1 MAGMS
6 RKKRILL
13 TGVIGLGVL
22 LAAAGTGGWLV
33 YTGRI
38 RLNHPSPEKYPVRG
52 VDVSH
57 YQGAIDWQVL
67 SAQSIQFAYIKATEG
82 SSLVDEYFAQ
92 NWKDAHATAL
102 YVGAYHF
109 FSFDSPGRSQAE
121 QFIRTVPVTENALP
135 PVIDLEYYGDKAAD
149 PPARDTVRQELDVL
163 IQALKEHYG
172 KTPVIYTT
180 YTCYREYLKGDMPD
194 CAIWYRSVYAPPLIG
209 PEWVFWQYRCDAR
222 LPGYAGNDWEQKN
235 IDLNVYRGSYA
246 AFLEEFGLTDKQTD
260 KGESYVPN
268 AADRPL

>member
-1 MAGMS
+1 MGRIS

-13 TGVIGLGVL
+13 IGLLLLVL
-22 LAAAGTGGWLV
+22 LAGTGVGGWLV

-92 NWKDAHATAL
+92 NWQDAHRTAL

-109 FSFDSPGRSQAE
+109 FSFDSPGQSQAE
-121 QFIRTVPVTENALP
+121 NFIRTVPETDNALP
-135 PVIDLEYYGDKAAD
+135 PVIDLEYYGDKASD
-149 PPARDTVRQELDVL
+149 PPERDGVRRELDAL
-163 IQALKEHYG
+163 IRALKEQYG

-194 CAIWYRSVYAPPLIG
+194 CPIWYRSVYAPPLVG
-209 PEWVFWQYRCDAR
+209 SDWVFWQYRCDAQ
-222 LPGYAGNDWEQKN
+222 LPGYAGNHWEQKN

-246 AFLEEFGLTDKQTD
+246 EFLEEFGLTEKHTTT
-260 KGESYVPN
+260 E
-268 AADRPL
+268 

>member
-1 MAGMS
+1 MGRIS

-13 TGVIGLGVL
+13 IGLILLVL
-22 LAAAGTGGWLV
+22 VAGTGLGGWLV

-92 NWKDAHATAL
+92 NWQDAHRTAL

-109 FSFDSPGRSQAE
+109 FSFDSPGQSQAE
-121 QFIRTVPVTENALP
+121 NFIRTVPETDNALP
-135 PVIDLEYYGDKAAD
+135 
-149 PPARDTVRQELDVL
+149 
-163 IQALKEHYG
+163 
-172 KTPVIYTT
+172 PVIYTT

-194 CAIWYRSVYAPPLIG
+194 CPIWYRSVYAPPLVG
-209 PEWVFWQYRCDAR
+209 PDWVFWQYRCDAR
-222 LPGYAGNDWEQKN
+222 LPGYAGNHWEQKN

-246 AFLEEFGLTDKQTD
+246 DFLEEFGLTEKHTTT
-260 KGESYVPN
+260 E
-268 AADRPL
+268 